1 MECSDKN
8 VIIPPGMPAKVVQGA
23 LLEQGVIVRIA
34 AHGKDVG
41 VDITGGHKKL
51 TKTLDGR
58 ANAVA
63 KRARNVHELTKHN
76 SRAKVPGPTGVETAQ
91 VYGGTAVGVDEA
103 IIKKQKQNMAAASGK
118 GLRKG
123 ASATIAI
130 EWAWGQKAQPDV
142 RAHMGHIEAW
152 LRYFDEHKG
161 EDIERI
167 KQAWKTAYNRAAEA
181 SKQD

>member
-1 MECSDKN
+1 M
-8 VIIPPGMPAKVVQGA
+8 
-23 LLEQGVIVRIA
+23 
-34 AHGKDVG
+34 
-41 VDITGGHKKL
+41 
-51 TKTLDGR
+51 TKTVKER
-58 ANAVA
+58 ANAA
-63 KRARNVHELTKHN
+63 TKRTRNTHELIKHN
-76 SRAKVPGPTGVETAQ
+76 HRAKVLGTTGVDPSQ

-152 LRYFDEHKG
+152 LRFYDEHKG
-161 EDIERI
+161 EDMERI
-167 KQAWKTAYNRAAEA
+167 RKAWKVAYKRATEA
-181 SKQD
+181 SKQGVKESSTMRSAMSACIVSLRKI